1 MPAPADV
8 HGADVFTFSLDG
20 AESELPALR
29 QLLSQEERDRADR
42 FVFPQ
47 HADRFVVGRATVRRI
62 LADLLACRPE
72 NLVFKLNAYG
82 KPALAAPGPTGLHF
96 NLSHTGDVA
105 LLAVSPTVELGVDIE
120 AVRGTPCEDGLP
132 ALVFSAREQ
141 ATLGAL
147 PVNLQLRAFYLG
159 WTRKEAFVKAC
170 GQGLSMPLKDF
181 DVTLDPAAAPR
192 IEAIADEP
200 GAADRWALAH
210 LDLPDGVVGAI
221 AAETGSNKIA
231 VRLVRA
237 DIAVTVS
244 GAHNPTLKQ
253 DTISHTI
260 LR

>member
-1 MPAPADV
+1 MPAPPDV
-8 HGADVFTFSLDG
+8 HAADVFTFWLDR
-20 AESELPALR
+20 AEAELPALR
-29 QLLSQEERDRADR
+29 ELLSDEERDRADR

-47 HADRFVVGRATVRRI
+47 HADRFVVGRSSVRRI
-62 LADLLACRPE
+62 LADCLACRPE
-72 NLVFKLNAYG
+72 SLVFEVNAHG

-105 LLAVSPTVELGVDIE
+105 LLAVSPTIELGVDIE

-141 ATLGAL
+141 AALGAL

-200 GAADRWALAH
+200 GGADRWALAH

-221 AAETGSNKIA
+221 AAKTGSERIA
-231 VRLVRA
+231 VRLVQT
-237 DIAVTVS
+237 DIAVSVW
-244 GAHNPTLKQ
+244 GGGDPTLK
-253 DTISHTI
+253 
-260 LR
+260 